1 MKLKWLV
8 ALAVIITF
16 IWVSGAAAGPTR
28 PAGGDPDI
36 WERCKTRPTYPVGSL
51 MLNAR
56 VLVSIDLVPQTVNL
70 KQQDTKQEAKA
81 KTSDLPSVSK
91 RERAWR

>member
-1 MKLKWLV
+1 MRLRWLV
-8 ALAVIITF
+8 ALAVIFTF
-16 IWVSGAAAGPTR
+16 VWVSGAAAGPAR
-28 PAGGDPDI
+28 PVGGDPDI
-36 WERCKTRPTYPVGSL
+36 WERCKTRPTYPISSL

-56 VLVSIDLVPQTVNL
+56 VVVSFDLVPQTVNL
-70 KQQDTKQEAKA
+70 KQQDAKQDSKI